1 MKNGPAR
8 MKSPQELSNFP
19 KAALP
24 TRHLRSPMT
33 YSTLLYDVRD
43 GIAFIT
49 VNRPEKLNAL
59 NAQVILDLGAA
70 VDQVRAAADVR
81 AAIITGAGSKSF
93 VAGADIGGFQ
103 NLDVTEARRLSAR
116 GSGIFRSIER
126 STKPYVAAVNGFAL
140 GGGCELAMA
149 CHIRIASENAKFG
162 QPEVKLGIPPGY
174 GGTIRL
180 ARLVG
185 KGRAIELLT
194 SGAMIDAREAH
205 RIGLVNHVHPADQLQ
220 AEAEKLTRTIMANA
234 PLAVATCIDLVNLQ
248 ESLQM
253 DDALALESAMFAM
266 LFQTADATEG
276 TSAFLEKRAPNFKG
290 Q

>member
-1 MKNGPAR
+1 
-8 MKSPQELSNFP
+8 
-19 KAALP
+19 
-24 TRHLRSPMT
+24 MT

-49 VNRPEKLNAL
+49 VNRPDKLNAL
-59 NAQVILDLGAA
+59 NADVITDLGAA
-70 VDQVRAAADVR
+70 VDQVRLTTEVR
-81 AAIITGAGSKSF
+81 AAIITGAGPKSF
-93 VAGADIGGFQ
+93 VAGADISGFQ
-103 NLDVTEARRLSAR
+103 NLQATDARRLSSK

-149 CHIRIASENAKFG
+149 CHIRVASENARFG

-194 SGAMIDAREAH
+194 SGGMIDAREAH
-205 RIGLVNHVHPADQLQ
+205 RIGLVNHVFPAEQLLG
-220 AEAEKLTRTIMANA
+220 EAEKLVRTIMANA

-248 ESLQM
+248 ENLQM

-276 TSAFLEKRAPNFKG
+276 TAAFLEKRPPRFQG
-290 Q
+290 R